1 MSQPLRISCTAFEL
15 LFCGSNI
22 NEADIELRSAK
33 DVEYIE
39 LIIPG
44 CRRSIQQ
51 QSTKLFREEFPQ
63 PLMIQGKAFS
73 FSVYRKKWY
82 SSFIPA
88 AINEIKI
95 NVCDVLSNSRE
106 QKFQAVHRELDIT
119 IGLSPN
125 SPSVDATPTRITPAL
140 SNINGLRPTTD
151 ELLNQ
156 CPRFRI
162 LVIGQS
168 GVGKSTLINKAF
180 GIEKAS
186 SESLEPGKADIEEEL
201 ISPQN
206 DRFVLHDSKG
216 FEPADNVNSDA
227 VKLFIEDRKKRE
239 YVKDQLHAVWLCFRI
254 PIPGHGDRL
263 LEDGAE
269 TFLKTDTNVLRD
281 IPTIV
286 VFTKYDKLL
295 TYMEMQKAMRNI
307 EVDPNMAANEYL
319 QEHCFNPI
327 AKFTGGTD
335 ISYVAV
341 SFVILLALANPGL
354 EQGRKELI
362 NLTYGK
368 VAERFKFQTDMP
380 SPVPVV
386 TQMAQR
392 TLPHLKIEGSI
403 DVGRWRYWRT
413 LTSSGNFKDHTITE
427 CLAVIHTDI
436 VRVWNFNDPSQY
448 LYSDEFRGLM
458 AKLAGTVDGSTPESP
473 RLARANTTDVICT
486 SPLILIAPL
495 ILPFEA
501 GLNLVQWARETYQQL
516 PNVHHKFMAYILDL
530 VHVLEILFTLT
541 ATNNE
546 KNLTRGAIRVAFNAY
561 YDSEMRRSAHKQIK
575 DFDFRIPGPDPVLQ
589 EIISLVRMSPTNN
602 DHISGILQSIS
613 PEDLAR
619 DDGWRNVLMV
629 G

>member
-1 MSQPLRISCTAFEL
+1 MSVAQPLRISY
-15 LFCGSNI
+15 
-22 NEADIELRSAK
+22 IELRSAK

-88 AINEIKI
+88 AINGIKI

-125 SPSVDATPTRITPAL
+125 SPSVDATPTRVTPTP

-186 SESLEPGKADIEEEL
+186 SENLEPGKADIEEEL

-254 PIPGHGDRL
+254 PIPGQGDRL

-269 TFLKTDTNVLRD
+269 TFLKTDTSVLRD

-307 EVDPNMAANEYL
+307 EVDPKTAANEYL

-335 ISYVAV
+335 ISYAAV
-341 SFVILLALANPGL
+341 SSNPGL

-368 VAERFKFQTDMP
+368 VAKRFKFQTDTP

-392 TLPHLKIEGSI
+392 TSPHLKIEGSI
-403 DVGRWRYWRT
+403 DVGRRRYWRT
-413 LTSSGNFKDHTITE
+413 LTSSGDFKDHTITE

-436 VRVWNFNDPSQY
+436 VRVWNFNDPFQY
-448 LYSDEFRGLM
+448 LYSDGFRGLM

-473 RLARANTTDVICT
+473 HLTHVDTTDAICN
-486 SPLILIAPL
+486 SPLILLAPL

-501 GLNLVQWARETYQQL
+501 GLKLVQWACKTYQQL

-541 ATNNE
+541 ASSNA
-546 KNLTRGAIRVAFNAY
+546 KKLTRGAISAAFNAY
-561 YDSEMRRSAHKQIK
+561 YYSEMRRNAHKQIK

-589 EIISLVRMSPTNN
+589 EIISLVRMSPINEN
-602 DHISGILQSIS
+602 DISTVIERIS
-613 PEDLAR
+613 QEVLTR
-619 DDGWRNVLMV
+619 DDGWCTNAD